1 MSPNPKIYT
10 STMIGQLLV
19 ANPANPRDELNRG
32 TILVVEE
39 TPRCTVGIQLNHKLE
54 LMDLASLSIG
64 LGMEY
69 RGTDPIYFGGN
80 VQAGK
85 IHVIHSLDWRGM
97 STIDITDHIGMTSD
111 IGVLAAISTGEGPEL
126 FRACAGYWNWDSL
139 DLMRQVRAQDRTEHH
154 HRWECIPATLE
165 NVFGPEGR
173 DQWVSAL
180 DESTKNQVSHWL

>member
-1 MSPNPKIYT
+1 
-10 STMIGQLLV
+10 MIGQLLV